1 MNKEPIRHHY
11 IPQFILRNFCFNDN
25 NELYYYE
32 KESQET
38 TIRNTRDVFME
49 KNLYR
54 DEINHSDN
62 PTKVEKDLARFE
74 NEISQIINGR
84 FLNDKEITLTFDEEE
99 RLRIFFAIMGF
110 RSKNASNIFS
120 QNARRQD
127 KEFYS
132 YFQGNDN
139 LQDFW
144 KRNLGYIINCRT
156 VEEILNHEKI
166 DIPIKIFFQRDTLGF
181 FGMYFVV
188 VERKEN
194 EDFIIGDAYPVIEN
208 GLLDNGFRLQ
218 IYSIFPI
225 SPSRVILLVSNGA
238 EATPRDVIYLRR
250 GVFTKP
256 KIDND
261 NMTFTIRVKGLYN
274 DEVRHLNSI
283 VVKNAQEGIAFQ
295 EKIDYSSNK

>member
-1 MNKEPIRHHY
+1 MIKEPIRHHY

-25 NELYYYE
+25 NDLYYYD
-32 KESQET
+32 KESQKT

-120 QNARRQD
+120 ENTSRQN

-144 KRNLGYIINCRT
+144 IRNLGYIINCRT
-156 VEEILNHEKI
+156 VEEILNHENI

-238 EATPRDVIYLRR
+238 EATPRDVVNLRR

-274 DEVRHLNSI
+274 EEVRHLNSM

-295 EKIDYSSNK
+295 RVYDSKNQ

>member
-120 QNARRQD
+120 QNASRQD

-132 YFQGNDN
+132 HFQGNGN
-139 LQDFW
+139 LQDLW
-144 KRNLGYIINCRT
+144 KRNLGYIVNCRT
-156 VEEILNHEKI
+156 VEEILKHEKI
-166 DIPIKIFFQRDTLGF
+166 DIPIKSFFKRDTVGI
-181 FGMYFVV
+181 FGLYFAV

-194 EDFIIGDAYPVIEN
+194 EDFIIGDVYPVIEN
-208 GLLDNGFRLQ
+208 GLLDNGIQ
-218 IYSIFPI
+218 VPIYSMFPI
-225 SPSRVILLVSNGA
+225 SPSRVILLVSKGA
-238 EATPRDVIYLRR
+238 EATPRDVVYLRR
-250 GVFTKP
+250 CVFTKP
-256 KIDND
+256 KIDID

-274 DEVRHLNSI
+274 EEVRHLNSM

-295 EKIDYSSNK
+295 KTINHEN

>member
-1 MNKEPIRHHY
+1 MIKEPIRHHY

-25 NELYYYE
+25 NDLYYYD

-120 QNARRQD
+120 QNASRQD

-132 YFQGNDN
+132 CFQGNDN

-208 GLLDNGFRLQ
+208 GLLENGFRLQ

-238 EATPRDVIYLRR
+238 EATPRDVVNLRR

-256 KIDND
+256 KFDND

-274 DEVRHLNSI
+274 EEVRHLNSM

-295 EKIDYSSNK
+295 RIIDFKKQ

>member
-1 MNKEPIRHHY
+1 MIKEPIRHHY

-25 NELYYYE
+25 NDLYYYD

-62 PTKVEKDLARFE
+62 PTKVEKDLAKFE

-99 RLRIFFAIMGF
+99 KLRIFFAIMGL

-120 QNARRQD
+120 QNASRQD

-132 YFQGNDN
+132 CFQGNDN

-156 VEEILNHEKI
+156 VEEILNHENI

-238 EATPRDVIYLRR
+238 EATPRDVVNLRR

-274 DEVRHLNSI
+274 EEVRHLNSM

-295 EKIDYSSNK
+295 RTVNIEN

>member
-1 MNKEPIRHHY
+1 MIKEPIRHHY

-25 NELYYYE
+25 NDLYYYD
-32 KESQET
+32 KESQKT
-38 TIRNTRDVFME
+38 TVRNTRDVFME

-84 FLNDKEITLTFDEEE
+84 FLNDKEITLTFDEEK
-99 RLRIFFAIMGF
+99 RLRIFLAIMGF

-120 QNARRQD
+120 QNASRQD

-156 VEEILNHEKI
+156 IEEILNHENI

-274 DEVRHLNSI
+274 EEVRHLNSMI
-283 VVKNAQEGIAFQ
+283 VKNAQEGIAFQ
-295 EKIDYSSNK
+295 RVYDSKNQ

>member
-25 NELYYYE
+25 NKLYYYD

-54 DEINHSDN
+54 DEINYSNN
-62 PTKVEKDLARFE
+62 PTQIEKDLSRFE
-74 NEISQIINGR
+74 NEVSQIINGR

-120 QNARRQD
+120 QNASRQD

-139 LQDFW
+139 LQDLW
-144 KRNLGYIINCRT
+144 KRNLGYIVNCRT
-156 VEEILNHEKI
+156 VEEILNHENI
-166 DIPIKIFFQRDTLGF
+166 DIPIKIFFQRDTIGF
-181 FGMYFVV
+181 FGMYFAV
-188 VERKEN
+188 VERKEK
-194 EDFIIGDAYPVIEN
+194 EDFIIGDAYPIIEN
-208 GLLDNGFRLQ
+208 GLLDNGIQ
-218 IYSIFPI
+218 VPIYSMFPI

-238 EATPRDVIYLRR
+238 EATPRDVVYLRR

-274 DEVRHLNSI
+274 EEVRHLNSM

-295 EKIDYSSNK
+295 RVIDLEN

>member
-1 MNKEPIRHHY
+1 MIKEPIRHHY

-25 NELYYYE
+25 NDLYYYD

-62 PTKVEKDLARFE
+62 PTKIENDLARFE

-120 QNARRQD
+120 ENTSRQN

-132 YFQGNDN
+132 CFQGNDN
-139 LQDFW
+139 LEDLW
-144 KRNLGYIINCRT
+144 KKNLGYIVNCRT
-156 VEEILNHEKI
+156 VEEILNHENV
-166 DIPIKIFFQRDTLGF
+166 DIPMKIFFQRDTVGF

-208 GLLDNGFRLQ
+208 GLLDNGIQ
-218 IYSIFPI
+218 VPIYSMFPI

-238 EATPRDVIYLRR
+238 ETTPKDVVYLRR

-274 DEVRHLNSI
+274 EEVRHLNSM

-295 EKIDYSSNK
+295 KTINPKN

>member
-1 MNKEPIRHHY
+1 MIKEPIRHHY
-11 IPQFILRNFCFNDN
+11 IPQFILRNFCFNDTN
-25 NELYYYE
+25 DLYYYD
-32 KESQET
+32 KESRET
-38 TIRNTRDVFME
+38 TIKNTRDVFME

-62 PTKVEKDLARFE
+62 PIKIENDLARFE
-74 NEISQIINGR
+74 NEISQVINGR
-84 FLNDKEITLTFDEEE
+84 FLNDKEITLTFAEEE

-120 QNARRQD
+120 ENTSRQN

-132 YFQGNDN
+132 HFQGNGN
-139 LQDFW
+139 LQDLW
-144 KRNLGYIINCRT
+144 KRNLGYIVNCRT
-156 VEEILNHEKI
+156 VEEILKHEKI
-166 DIPIKIFFQRDTLGF
+166 DIPIKSFFKRDTVGI
-181 FGMYFVV
+181 FGLYFAV

-208 GLLDNGFRLQ
+208 GLLDNGVPVP
-218 IYSIFPI
+218 IYSMFPI
-225 SPSRVILLVSNGA
+225 SPRRVILLVSNGA
-238 EATPRDVIYLRR
+238 EATPRDVVYLRR
-250 GVFTKP
+250 CVFTKP

-274 DEVRHLNSI
+274 EEVRHLNSM

-295 EKIDYSSNK
+295 KTINPEN

>member
-25 NELYYYE
+25 NELYYYD

-38 TIRNTRDVFME
+38 TIRSTRDVFME

-62 PTKVEKDLARFE
+62 PTKIESDLSRFE
-74 NEISQIINGR
+74 NEISQIINGK
-84 FLNDKEITLTFDEEE
+84 FLNGKEITLTFSEEE
-99 RLRIFFAIMGF
+99 KLRIFFAIMGF
-110 RSKNASNIFS
+110 RSKNASNIFGKNTDR
-120 QNARRQD
+120 QN

-156 VEEILNHEKI
+156 VEEILKHEKI
-166 DIPIKIFFQRDTLGF
+166 DIPIKSFFKRDTVGI
-181 FGMYFVV
+181 FGLYFAV

-208 GLLDNGFRLQ
+208 GLLDNGVRVP
-218 IYSIFPI
+218 IYSMFPI
-225 SPSRVILLVSNGA
+225 SPRRVILLVSNGA
-238 EATPRDVIYLRR
+238 EATPRDVVYLRR
-250 GVFTKP
+250 CVFTKP
-256 KIDND
+256 KIDYD
-261 NMTFTIRVKGLYN
+261 NMSITIRVKGLYN
-274 DEVRHLNSI
+274 EEVRHLNSM

-295 EKIDYSSNK
+295 RVYDSKNQ

>member
-1 MNKEPIRHHY
+1 MIKEPIRHHY

-25 NELYYYE
+25 NDLYYYD

-38 TIRNTRDVFME
+38 TIRNARDVFME

-84 FLNDKEITLTFDEEE
+84 FRNDKEITLTFDEEE

-120 QNARRQD
+120 QNASRQD
-127 KEFYS
+127 KKFYS

-156 VEEILNHEKI
+156 VEEILNHENI

-194 EDFIIGDAYPVIEN
+194 EDFVIGDAYPVIDN
-208 GLLDNGFRLQ
+208 GLLGDGLRLQ

-261 NMTFTIRVKGLYN
+261 NMTLTIRVKGLYN
-274 DEVRHLNSI
+274 DEVRHLNSM

-295 EKIDYSSNK
+295 KKINPEN

>member
-1 MNKEPIRHHY
+1 MIKEPIRHHY

-25 NELYYYE
+25 NDLYYYD

-120 QNARRQD
+120 QNASRQD

-156 VEEILNHEKI
+156 VEEILNHENI

-218 IYSIFPI
+218 IYSIFPT
-225 SPSRVILLVSNGA
+225 SPSRAILLVSNGA

-261 NMTFTIRVKGLYN
+261 NKTFTIRVKGLYN
-274 DEVRHLNSI
+274 EEVRHLNSI
-283 VVKNAQEGIAFQ
+283 VVKNAQEGIVFQ
-295 EKIDYSSNK
+295 KTINPEI